1 MYFLYFWHFISRTT
15 YNWAYISLNLP
26 LAIAL
31 PGQLSNL
38 QNLGTSLFKIV
49 EYDFELDKMMY
60 DFVVSRYT

>member
-1 MYFLYFWHFISRTT
+1 MYFLYFWHFINRAT